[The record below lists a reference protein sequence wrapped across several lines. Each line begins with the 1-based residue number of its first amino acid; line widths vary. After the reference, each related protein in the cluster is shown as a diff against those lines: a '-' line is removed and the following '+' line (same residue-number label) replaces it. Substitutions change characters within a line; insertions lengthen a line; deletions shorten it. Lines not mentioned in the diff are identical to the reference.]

1 MPMPR
6 RGVPS
11 TTDSASRLHATV
23 VANRPPA
30 AVDKS
35 PRSGRLGGTFRRTLE
50 ARIESRERDETKALP
65 AAAHVESG
73 RAPNGRGPCARQFQ
87 RARLFA
93 LHTAPCA
100 GSH

>member
-1 MPMPR
+1 MPR
-6 RGVPS
+6 LGVPS

-65 AAAHVESG
+65 AAAHLEPPP
-73 RAPNGRGPCARQFQ
+73 AP
-87 RARLFA
+87 
-93 LHTAPCA
+93 HAPLPTRPPI
-100 GSH
+100 SPHPPLSPPPPPLPST